1 MNHGFPSNLR
11 HCAAVFSVI
20 AAMQPIGVGAVDSGP
35 AVQDS
40 IKSATLSGGSATM
53 LAPAALEAS
62 GAVVGSINIE
72 NQNIF
77 DLQDPEEDK
86 ALFRLANRLHVTTRP
101 AVIENQLL
109 FERGAQFSGQAVAES
124 ERIIRANRYIQE
136 VSIVPVRQ
144 QNGVVDINVETSDV
158 WTLMPKLA
166 YSRSGGKS
174 DAAVGIK
181 EMNLFGSGAAIE
193 VLFKSDVDRDSRIL
207 KYRDRNLGDS
217 WYGLTVDLADNSDG
231 FSQYL
236 EIGQPFY
243 SLDSRRAQGFSVLN
257 RDSIGTFYDRGEVA
271 SEYRA
276 KELAYELSRG
286 WSKGLQN
293 GWTRRYTAGVA
304 YDERKFT
311 PVADSEYS
319 LSVVPENRQLL
330 TPFIGVEM
338 LEDRFEKSS
347 NHDQI
352 NRIEDRFLGTRL
364 TARLGLA
371 QEGAGSD
378 RDAWL
383 LNIGAQT
390 GFGSSDTSSLI
401 LASKLAGRVEQD
413 GLRNLLAEL
422 SASYYKRQSDRR
434 LLYVGL
440 SGTYGDNLDL
450 DQTLVLGGDTGLR
463 GYPLRFQTGDSRAV
477 FTIEQRY
484 FTDWYPFRLFH
495 VGGAIFFDA
504 GRTWGKSPVGAAGSQ
519 LLRDVGFGLRIA
531 SSRSGL
537 GRMIHLDVAMPLD
550 DTDGIDG
557 VQFLVSTR
565 KSF

>member
-1 MNHGFPSNLR
+1 
-11 HCAAVFSVI
+11 
-20 AAMQPIGVGAVDSGP
+20 
-35 AVQDS
+35 
-40 IKSATLSGGSATM
+40 M

-62 GAVVGSINIE
+62 GAVIGAVHISNRS
-72 NQNIF
+72 IF
-77 DLQDPEEDK
+77 DLEDPEEDK

-101 AVIENQLL
+101 AVIEHQLL
-109 FERGAQFSGQAVAES
+109 FEPGARFSGQALAES

-144 QNGVVDINVETSDV
+144 QDGVVDVNVETSDV

-174 DAAVGIK
+174 NAAVGIK

-231 FSQYL
+231 YSRFL
-236 EIGQPFY
+236 EIGKPFY
-243 SLDSRRAQGFSVLN
+243 SLDSRTALGFSVLDK
-257 RDSIGTFYDRGEVA
+257 DSIGTFYDRGEIA

-276 KELAYELSRG
+276 EAVAYELSRG

-293 GWTRRYTAGVA
+293 GWTRRYIAGIA
-304 YDERKFT
+304 YDDRQFT
-311 PVADSEYS
+311 PVADSGYA
-319 LSVVPENRQLL
+319 LLVVPEDRQLL
-330 TPFIGVEM
+330 TPFIGIEM
-338 LEDRFEKSS
+338 VEDRFEKSS
-347 NHDQI
+347 NQDQI

-364 TARLGLA
+364 NARLGLA
-371 QEGAGSD
+371 RAGAGSD
-378 RDAWL
+378 RDGWL
-383 LNIGAQT
+383 LNVGAQT
-390 GFGSSDTSSLI
+390 GFGHSGTSSLI
-401 LASKLAGRVEQD
+401 LASKLSGRVEQGD
-413 GLRNLLAEL
+413 VRNLLAEL
-422 SASYYKRQSDRR
+422 SASYYKRQSDHR

-440 SGTYGDNLDL
+440 SGIFGNNLDL
-450 DQTLVLGGDTGLR
+450 DETLVLGGDTGLR
-463 GYPLRFQTGDSRAV
+463 GYPLRFQSGESLAV

-495 VGGAIFFDA
+495 VGGAVFFDA
-504 GRTWGKSPVGAAGSQ
+504 GRTWGENPAGAPGEQ
-519 LLRDVGFGLRIA
+519 LLRDVGVGLRIA

-537 GRMIHLDVAMPLD
+537 GRMIHVDVAMPLD

-557 VQFLVSTR
+557 LQFLISTR